1 VCRSPAVLKPGL
13 PGDGVAKG
21 LWTVLMMSGTG
32 RALRQHLRDADEA
45 TAAWTRLPIRNVVN
59 PRIGCRAKQ
68 TCGTQMEKA
77 VEARRNGKGGTSRG
91 RGRQRPKA
99 KGEAFARRPAAGSGH
114 LVCVSMEGWSL
125 RTPREEVRR
134 GRSDSRSRARRAD
147 PDLQTRAAL
156 IAMRLRR
163 RGEGH
168 EG

>member
-1 VCRSPAVLKPGL
+1 M
-13 PGDGVAKG
+13 
-21 LWTVLMMSGTG
+21 LMMSGTE
-32 RALRQHLRDADEA
+32 RAQSQHPRDAGEA
-45 TAAWTRLPIRNVVN
+45 TAKPTRLPIRNVVN

-77 VEARRNGKGGTSRG
+77 VEARRNGKDGTSRG
-91 RGRQRPKA
+91 RGRHRPKVKEGA
-99 KGEAFARRPAAGSGH
+99 LARQPTAGSGH

-134 GRSDSRSRARRAD
+134 GRSDGKPRARQVD
-147 PDLQTRAAL
+147 PGPQTRTAL